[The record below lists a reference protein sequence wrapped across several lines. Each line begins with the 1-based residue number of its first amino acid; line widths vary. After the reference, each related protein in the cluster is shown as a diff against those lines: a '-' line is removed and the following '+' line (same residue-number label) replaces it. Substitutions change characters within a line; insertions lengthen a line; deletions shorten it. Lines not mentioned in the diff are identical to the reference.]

1 MGSAIGTWGRAAS
14 FGIPGVVAGL
24 ALSWCLGMGF
34 GRPQAVQA
42 QQPARAEGGST
53 IAFTTPTGTSAQ
65 LLYLVDT
72 KAQAFAVY
80 RVDPQKGA
88 VKLEAA
94 RPYRWDL
101 KLEYNNLPP
110 DAAAVEA
117 MVSGPA
123 APAATAKH

>member
-1 MGSAIGTWGRAAS
+1 MSYGVA
-14 FGIPGVVAGL
+14 GVVAGV
-24 ALSWCLGMGF
+24 ALSWMLGMG
-34 GRPQAVQA
+34 RPTAARA

-53 IAFTTPTGTSAQ
+53 IAFTTPTATSSQ
-65 LLYLVDT
+65 LLYLIDT

-117 MVSGPA
+117 MVTGPA
-123 APAATAKH
+123 APATAAKH